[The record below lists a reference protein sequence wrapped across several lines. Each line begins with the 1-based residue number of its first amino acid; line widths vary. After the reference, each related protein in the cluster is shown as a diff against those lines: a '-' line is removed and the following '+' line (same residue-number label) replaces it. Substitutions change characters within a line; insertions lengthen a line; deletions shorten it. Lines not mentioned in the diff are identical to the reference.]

1 MMKMKKI
8 LKWLPLLLVTVVFG
22 AVAAACDDDDKVIG
36 ENELPE
42 SAKTFVSTYF
52 APAKVATVYK
62 DGNEYEVM
70 LSDGVRIDFN
80 KSGEWTDVDAPLN
93 EELPTGFYPEAIDT
107 YLLANMDGAGIN
119 EISKERYGYDVE
131 LVTGTDLRFDSEG
144 KFIRYD
150 D

>member
-1 MMKMKKI
+1 M
-8 LKWLPLLLVTVVFG
+8 LLVTVLFG
-22 AVAAACDDDDKVIG
+22 AVAAACGDDDKVIS
-36 ENELPE
+36 ETELPE

-62 DGNEYEVM
+62 DVNANDGT

>member
-22 AVAAACDDDDKVIG
+22 AVAAACDDDKVIG

>member
-1 MMKMKKI
+1 MMKMKRI

-22 AVAAACDDDDKVIG
+22 AVAAAGDDDDKVIS
-36 ENELPE
+36 ENELPV
-42 SAKTFVSTYF
+42 SARTFVSTYF

-62 DGNEYEVM
+62 DRSEYEVM

-93 EELPTGFYPEAIDT
+93 KELPTGFYPETIDT

-131 LVTGTDLRFDSEG
+131 LVNGIDLRFDSQG
-144 KFIRYD
+144 KFLRYD

>member
-70 LSDGVRIDFN
+70 LGR
-80 KSGEWTDVDAPLN
+80 
-93 EELPTGFYPEAIDT
+93 
-107 YLLANMDGAGIN
+107 MD
-119 EISKERYGYDVE
+119 
-131 LVTGTDLRFDSEG
+131 
-144 KFIRYD
+144 
-150 D
+150 